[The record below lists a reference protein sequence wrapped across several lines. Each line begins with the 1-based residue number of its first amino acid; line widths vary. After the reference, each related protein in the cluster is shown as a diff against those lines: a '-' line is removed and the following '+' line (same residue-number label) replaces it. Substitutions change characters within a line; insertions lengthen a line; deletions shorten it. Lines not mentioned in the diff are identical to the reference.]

1 MKKQNIDTLNHDI
14 QAYKYWID
22 EFKKVLRQAREYG
35 LSINEIKQA
44 GSDIKKYRLKIK
56 QKTNFKEFL
65 TNQNSIY

>member
-22 EFKKVLRQAREYG
+22 EFKKVLRQARGYG
-35 LSINEIKQA
+35 LSINEIKQV
-44 GSDIKKYRLKIK
+44 GNDIKKYRLKIK

>member
-1 MKKQNIDTLNHDI
+1 MNKQNIDTLNHDI
-14 QAYKYWID
+14 QAYKYWVD

-44 GSDIKKYRLKIK
+44 GNDIKKYRLKIK

>member
-1 MKKQNIDTLNHDI
+1 MKKEIDTLTHDI
-14 QAYKYWID
+14 QAYMYWVD
-22 EFKKVLRQAREYG
+22 EFKKVLRQAKIYG

-44 GSDIKKYRLKIK
+44 GNDIKKYRLKIK